1 MEGSLAFSN
10 QIFFNNQLFQI
21 WNVTNNFMFKV
32 AKNVISCEELP
43 HHNCLSSSLKNQN
56 RHMFLNSIVIYSWL
70 SRCSSARGS
79 SNGLYLIGP
88 TKLSPIIIFH
98 LREVPIKFKIINNC
112 LILLSHFLLIGQS
125 VNCL

>member
-10 QIFFNNQLFQI
+10 QIFLI
-21 WNVTNNFMFKV
+21 TNCFKFETLRTILCSKLQ
-32 AKNVISCEELP
+32 KNVISCEELP